1 MPAYRRLA
9 ITYGTRARFLRGWL
23 LGPQMPLPVG
33 AEIHAR
39 LARDLQSARL

>member
-9 ITYGTRARFLRGWL
+9 ITYGTRARFLRRWL
-23 LGPQMPLPVG
+23 LRPQIPLPVA

-39 LARDLQSARL
+39 LARDLLSARP